1 MPTEPLLQFEVSE
14 YFLHDE
20 PERSRTLQRIIDRYL
35 ILRLTADDL
44 SRRDEGCSAPF
55 TPD

>member
-20 PERSRTLQRIIDRYL
+20 PERRQALQCIIDRYL
-35 ILRLTADDL
+35 ITRLTADDL
-44 SRRDEGCSAPF
+44 SRRDEECSAPS